1 MKRAKGAK
9 EKTTLLSLWSTS
21 TKKSCNSE
29 TPVNS
34 ESEETDSR
42 HESESET
49 ETDAAENRDSHE
61 TFTERS
67 DR

>member
-34 ESEETDSR
+34 ESKETDSC
-42 HESESET
+42 HESET